1 MRLPIKQHLFYETTY
16 FRGLQHKNMYY
27 QPLTRTEPSTF
38 MITFRLLIIPSFI
51 ITSYH

>member
-27 QPLTRTEPSTF
+27 QPLTRTEPIK
-38 MITFRLLIIPSFI
+38 ITSKAPLVPLLINF
-51 ITSYH
+51 